1 MGDLIAKMRKVLKIY
16 LAKHGLNKTWD
27 LRQIWSHFGRPNR
40 REERGERKREKK
52 RKRKRRRREE
62 KRKAR
67 PKRYGTNLGMNSSM
81 DHMDF
86 VWNSRKVL

>member
-1 MGDLIAKMRKVLKIY
+1 MRIVLKID

-40 REERGERKREKK
+40 REREGRGKE
-52 RKRKRRRREE
+52 RRRGRGREEEE
-62 KRKAR
+62 KRRGKQGQR
-67 PKRYGTNLGMNSSM
+67 GMELTLGMNSSM

-86 VWNSRKVL
+86 VWNSRKVYELQT